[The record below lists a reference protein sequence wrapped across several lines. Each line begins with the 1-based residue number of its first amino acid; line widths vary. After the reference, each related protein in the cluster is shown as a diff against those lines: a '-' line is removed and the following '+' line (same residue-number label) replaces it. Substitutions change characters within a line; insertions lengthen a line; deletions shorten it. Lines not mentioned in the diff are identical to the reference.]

1 MAGWKKKHTRMK
13 SNGKRTLKKILRMK
27 NKERALTVEQERSV
41 KIFEVIKILMELGEN
56 DLAYQLRLAHGTHL
70 RLGWRPRR

>member
-1 MAGWKKKHTRMK
+1 
-13 SNGKRTLKKILRMK
+13 MK